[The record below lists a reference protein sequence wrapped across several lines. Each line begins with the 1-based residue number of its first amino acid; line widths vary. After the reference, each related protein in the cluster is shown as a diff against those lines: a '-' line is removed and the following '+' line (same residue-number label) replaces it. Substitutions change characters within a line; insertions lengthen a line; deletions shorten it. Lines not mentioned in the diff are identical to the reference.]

1 MTRNETVDAEV
12 TSLSCDGAVKPR
24 RVQELLSGFV
34 MQPEDYTDLET
45 SIAELRKEEGKKTQ
59 SRCGGVCSQ
68 QPSCVFSPRPSYM
81 DA

>member
-1 MTRNETVDAEV
+1 MTRNETVDGEV
-12 TSLSCDGAVKPR
+12 TSPSCDGAVNPR
-24 RVQELLSGFV
+24 CVQELLSGFV

-45 SIAELRKEEGKKTQ
+45 SITELRKEGGGQ

-68 QPSCVFSPRPSYM
+68 HPSCVFSPRQSYM